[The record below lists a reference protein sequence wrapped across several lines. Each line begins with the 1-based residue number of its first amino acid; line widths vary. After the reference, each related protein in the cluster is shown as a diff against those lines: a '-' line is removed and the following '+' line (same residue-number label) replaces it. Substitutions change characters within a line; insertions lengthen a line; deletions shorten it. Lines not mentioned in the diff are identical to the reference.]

1 MVMTSKNLR
10 NKEEMLLILMK
21 KIMRSTIVK
30 MQMILMTKMKVHKR
44 KEVEQNLGVS
54 HQKKLKEKNWRISL
68 TILQSMWMIAKKSNL
83 MKKMTRWIWMML
95 EEVLKIKLHLNNSNS
110 KLCLKLKNQDKMRMM
125 MVTKTKMF
133 QEPTIQLN
141 MQISK
146 FLKM

>member
-44 KEVEQNLGVS
+44 KVVEQNLGVS